1 MKKRKMHM
9 IQKQSQQEKKRE
21 SEIREGKSKVDE
33 KFLTTILHFVFRAL
47 LT

>member
-21 SEIREGKSKVDE
+21 SEIREGKSKVVNE
-33 KFLTTILHFVFRAL
+33 TTL
-47 LT
+47 LSGKLRSPLP